1 VNRKLSTTNVAGGFV
16 RNIDE
21 SRGRLET
28 ERDTW
33 ICDAIIDNHV
43 CTSGA
48 CSFDGCPGTFQRS
61 VAGLHAERFDLIGVQ
76 DGAAGSNVSGW

>member
-1 VNRKLSTTNVAGGFV
+1 VNRKLSTTNVAKGFV

-33 ICDAIIDNHV
+33 ICYVIIDNHV

-48 CSFDGCPGTFQRS
+48 CSFDGRPGTFQRC
-61 VAGLHAERFDLIGVQ
+61 VAGVHAERFDLIGVQ
-76 DGAAGSNVSGW
+76 DRAAGSNVSGR